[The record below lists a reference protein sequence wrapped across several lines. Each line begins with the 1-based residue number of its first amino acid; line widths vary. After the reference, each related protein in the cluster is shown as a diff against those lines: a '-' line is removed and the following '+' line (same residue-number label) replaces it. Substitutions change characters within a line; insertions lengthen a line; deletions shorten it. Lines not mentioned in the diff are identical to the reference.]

1 MKLPDTDQE
10 LTQFALLY
18 AGKNL
23 VRSRNN
29 ADNPLYQQDTHAWIM
44 HVQEQS
50 PESVK
55 IEKTHP
61 VNSDSVWIR
70 VYVAGALV
78 ESCMLSVSQAAED
91 YP

>member
-1 MKLPDTDQE
+1 
-10 LTQFALLY
+10 
-18 AGKNL
+18 
-23 VRSRNN
+23 
-29 ADNPLYQQDTHAWIM
+29 M

-61 VNSDSVWIR
+61 VNSDSVWIQ